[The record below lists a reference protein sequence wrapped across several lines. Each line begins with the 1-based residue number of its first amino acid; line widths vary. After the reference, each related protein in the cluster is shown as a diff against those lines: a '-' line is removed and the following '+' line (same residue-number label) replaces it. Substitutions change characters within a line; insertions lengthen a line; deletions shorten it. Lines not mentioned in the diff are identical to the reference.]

1 MYTGV
6 GIPDGALV
14 LPPSHLKFIR
24 FSLHPLFHFV
34 LNSLNLHPMQL
45 NLNSYLLISG
55 MRAIGLKWGVSLG
68 FVDFFYYHYVA
79 IIRCETDYFYLIPR
93 PTHKFFGYKPSSTKA
108 WKTQPLMIIGNW
120 AAPEMSCISIPSS
133 FGHEPSIP
141 DYDYSTNTQMDMI
154 LQRKFIEWFLCFL
167 VPNPTRSKIVLAHER
182 IHCPNC
188 HLVGQDWD
196 VQYFLDPNTLLHISQ
211 DRDSII
217 YPSYLRVD
225 LSADLHETKLVG
237 HIVSFDRVLQFEEDS
252 SHRIQRS
259 YTERQTQKEEDSDG
273 YSPDES
279 ELSDMLG
286 PLPDLSKRA
295 SQPSPRQRPSVN
307 QQTKRSKH
315 VPNAGLSLDPT
326 DALIPGSSF
335 NQSHHDA
342 LRQVGLA
349 TYAPL
354 VAVKDIDLDNEPII
368 LANDEIDEIWR
379 PKFQRS
385 DGKRLMTNEGLLHD
399 PEAFDGV
406 LGGLLHPQDI
416 KEWIDLDD
424 HDFAL
429 QQTHHLISGE
439 ISRLFDK
446 IDALSLERK
455 NALLEMVQLKND
467 VGRVEKEKKDQY
479 DACCTQIFKESA
491 KQF

>member
-1 MYTGV
+1 MSG
-6 GIPDGALV
+6 
-14 LPPSHLKFIR
+14 
-24 FSLHPLFHFV
+24 FS
-34 LNSLNLHPMQL
+34 
-45 NLNSYLLISG
+45 
-55 MRAIGLKWGVSLG
+55 VS
-68 FVDFFYYHYVA
+68 
-79 IIRCETDYFYLIPR
+79 
-93 PTHKFFGYKPSSTKA
+93 
-108 WKTQPLMIIGNW
+108 
-120 AAPEMSCISIPSS
+120 
-133 FGHEPSIP
+133 
-141 DYDYSTNTQMDMI
+141 
-154 LQRKFIEWFLCFL
+154 
-167 VPNPTRSKIVLAHER
+167 
-182 IHCPNC
+182 NC

-286 PLPDLSKRA
+286 PLPDLSK
-295 SQPSPRQRPSVN
+295 
-307 QQTKRSKH
+307 H
-315 VPNAGLSLDPT
+315 
-326 DALIPGSSF
+326 ALIPGSSF

-354 VAVKDIDLDNEPII
+354 VAIKDIDLDNEPII
-368 LANDEIDEIWR
+368 LANDEIWR

-399 PEAFDGV
+399 LEAFDGV